1 MARTNRKAAAEAAKA
16 KVAEIHATLTEQV
29 EALTT
34 SEDWTRWLQTA
45 GRFHAYS
52 FGNVLL
58 IGAQRP
64 DATRVAGYRTWQALG
79 RQVRKGETGIRI
91 LAPRTGK
98 CHGCAGQG
106 DGCTRCGGSGTVLWF
121 ASAAV
126 FDVAQTDGD
135 PLPEIAHRLDGSD
148 PAGLFDTLAGA
159 LLPEGWTIDREPL
172 AGEVNGYCQHD
183 RRRIVVDANLAPSMA
198 VKTLAHELAH
208 AAMHGPQVDYHANRG
223 RCEVEAESV
232 AYVVLSALGIDS
244 GSWTFG
250 YVASWADGDT
260 GVVEATGRAVMRTA
274 QRFLEQLEPAEVE
287 VEVAQAA

>member
-1 MARTNRKAAAEAAKA
+1 MARTTRKAAAEAAKA

-45 GRFHAYS
+45 SRFHNYS

-98 CHGCAGQG
+98 CHGCSGSG

-121 ASAAV
+121 ASASV

-135 PLPEIAHRLDGSD
+135 PLPEIAHRLDGD
-148 PAGLFDTLAGA
+148 DDGLFDTVAGA
-159 LLPEGWTIDREPL
+159 LLPEGWTLDRTPI

-183 RRRIVVDANLAPSMA
+183 HRRIVVDSDLARAMQ
-198 VKTLAHELAH
+198 VKTLVHELAH
-208 AAMHGPQVDYHANRG
+208 AALHGPKVDYHANRG
-223 RCEVEAESV
+223 RCETEAESV
-232 AYVVLSALGIDS
+232 AYVVLAALGIDS
-244 GSWTFG
+244 GSWSFG
-250 YVASWADGDT
+250 YVASWTDGDVA
-260 GVVEATGRAVMRTA
+260 VVEATGRAVMRTA
-274 QRFLEQLEPAEVE
+274 QAFLEQLEPADAE